1 LDKETRKALLDA
13 RKLIQDVAK
22 TDGNEAQTSRR
33 IERIFE
39 TVMGYRTF
47 DHITKE
53 YAVHGVGDTEHCDFA
68 IQLDRKETS
77 KPDLLIT
84 DLNLADISGLNL
96 IRKIKASELP
106 IKVILI
112 SSEICPAVIHK
123 ALSAGVDG
131 IILKTDSFS
140 LLIEAISVIH
150 KRKFLSPGI
159 SDPLV
164 NNFLSFSN
172 DPFSQK
178 TSPLSDRE
186 EQVAILIGDG
196 ESSKEISET
205 LCISEK
211 TVSKHRGNILKK
223 LDIKNTAQLV
233 RYVYEN
239 NMVG

>member
-1 LDKETRKALLDA
+1 MNIKTIYVA
-13 RKLIQDVAK
+13 DVQQLFVDSLV
-22 TDGNEAQTSRR
+22 TCLESNHQFEILGTSQSGATAYG
-33 IERIFE
+33 E
-39 TVMGYRTF
+39 V
-47 DHITKE
+47 K
-53 YAVHGVGDTEHCDFA
+53 
-68 IQLDRKETS
+68 QS

-84 DLNLADISGLNL
+84 ELNLADIGGINLVRKLKASGLTT
-96 IRKIKASELP
+96 KI
-106 IKVILI
+106 ILLT
-112 SSEICPAVIHK
+112 SDICPAVIHK

-131 IILKTDSFS
+131 IILKNDSYS
-140 LLIEAISVIH
+140 LLLEAISVIH

-196 ESSKEISET
+196 ESSKDISNI
-205 LCISEK
+205 LSISEK
-211 TVSKHRGNILKK
+211 TVSKHRGNILRK

-233 RYVYEN
+233 RYVYDN